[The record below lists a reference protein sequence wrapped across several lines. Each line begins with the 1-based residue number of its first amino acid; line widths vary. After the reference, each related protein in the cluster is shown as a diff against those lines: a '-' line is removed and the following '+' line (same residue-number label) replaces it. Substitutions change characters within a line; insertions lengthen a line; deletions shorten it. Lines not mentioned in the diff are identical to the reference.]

1 MCYREKPG
9 KGLRGFDFNNLDFLC
24 GHLQYIIILSW
35 SPRHN
40 QMFCFSRTQS
50 GIGVIVMFIIAI
62 MLYIY
67 MPVTG
72 SQKIIFHVSLTG
84 YSTEMGSFTIN
95 IFVFL
100 STFAK
105 FPSSIFQ
112 SEIAYSQAK
121 CCVFSISLLSLLF
134 FSLGVFFGNTLA
146 KWTSPSA
153 AVYVNTF
160 VNNIS

>member
-67 MPVTG
+67 ICQLQDLRKLSSMFLLLATPLKWDL
-72 SQKIIFHVSLTG
+72 SPLIFLFFFLLLPNFLHLSFNLRLRILKQNAVS
-84 YSTEMGSFTIN
+84 
-95 IFVFL
+95 
-100 STFAK
+100 
-105 FPSSIFQ
+105 FPL
-112 SEIAYSQAK
+112 
-121 CCVFSISLLSLLF
+121 VFSLSSSSHLG
-134 FSLGVFFGNTLA
+134 FSLATR
-146 KWTSPSA
+146 
-153 AVYVNTF
+153 
-160 VNNIS
+160 